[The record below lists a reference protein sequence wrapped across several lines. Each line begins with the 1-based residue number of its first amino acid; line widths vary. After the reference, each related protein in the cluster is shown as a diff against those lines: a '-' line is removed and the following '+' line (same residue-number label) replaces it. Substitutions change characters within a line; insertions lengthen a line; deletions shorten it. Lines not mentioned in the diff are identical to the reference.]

1 MKKIFIITFLCML
14 TPLLVNAQNKTTKSK
29 NKRLKVGLVLGGGE
43 AKGAAE
49 VGVLKYIEKSG
60 IPIDYIAGTSIGSI
74 VGALYSVG
82 YRADELDSMFHSQ
95 EWLSLLSDRDQSLR
109 GQVLTTRD
117 SVTYLF
123 GFPVKRPK
131 SKSPNHTRTIGL
143 SRGDKLVSLFDNMLN
158 LPDSINFDKLPIP
171 FRCVAVDI
179 RSFQEIILSSGN
191 LPKAMRA
198 SMAIPGVFKPVESDN
213 MLLVDGGLLNNLP
226 VDVVRAMG
234 ADVVIAIDLT
244 QNKHEDKKV
253 KATAEDLADDK
264 GLMKVLGWLVGRP
277 DLNKYQNNNSNVDV
291 YINPDLKGFGAADFK
306 ANKID
311 KMIAQGEKAGKDSY
325 KQLRNLKKKIYK

>member
-29 NKRLKVGLVLGGGE
+29 NKRLKVGLVLGGGG

>member
-49 VGVLKYIEKSG
+49 VGVLKYIENSG